1 MEFNALFNVK
11 KPTIGMIHLA
21 GSNKSERVRRALEEL
36 TIYEREGI
44 NGAIIEDYHGN
55 FEDVENVV
63 VWNMLEKQWLNVP
76 VGHWIIRGRRG
87 ELYSCEPK
95 VFEKTYES
103 CKIESPEEIN
113 RQ

>member
-1 MEFNALFNVK
+1 MFRK
-11 KPTIGMIHLA
+11 KPIEIEAIQWNGGKYDCLNDFCGMNW
-21 GSNKSERVRRALEEL
+21 GRAD
-36 TIYEREGI
+36 
-44 NGAIIEDYHGN
+44 AHDMGN